1 MTQPAESWEPASTQD
16 ARPARS
22 LLAVLGVVFGLSVII
37 GNTVGSGI
45 LRTPGEIA
53 QHLPSVPLFLSV
65 WVMGAVYAALG
76 ANSLAE
82 LGTMMPESGGFTVF
96 VRRAMGPYAGFVIG
110 WSDWL
115 STCSSMA
122 LAAIVIGEYSALLF
136 GWPKGSASMIGSG
149 VMVAFALLQW
159 IGVRS
164 GSRTQMVTA
173 IAKTA
178 AFIVLIIACF
188 AWGRGITGQGN
199 DTARLA
205 VPHGFALVTAL
216 ILSMQAVIFTY
227 DGYYAITYFSGEVRD
242 PARAI
247 PRSIFGGV
255 VAVGLL
261 YVLVN
266 LAFLYV
272 LPLSRMAGD
281 PLVAG
286 SAAREVF
293 GTKGDTV
300 LRSIMI
306 ISLLSAVNA
315 FQLMA
320 SRILYRLGALGFL
333 PSAGY
338 VNRGG
343 TPSVGLLLSAIVALA
358 LVITGTFGLVLAITA
373 FFFVANYTL
382 TFASL
387 LILRKKEPKAL
398 RPFRAKGH
406 PWTTGGVFVLSVAFL
421 VGAVAAD
428 TRNSLYSLLLLAASW
443 PVFLIMRRSIPA
455 AKRV

>member
-1 MTQPAESWEPASTQD
+1 MTEGTSASEPVTAPAR
-16 ARPARS
+16 RPARS
-22 LLAVLGVVFGLSVII
+22 LLTVLGVVFGLSVII

-53 QHLPSVPLFLSV
+53 QHLPSVPLFLGV
-65 WVMGAVYAALG
+65 WVMGALYAALG
-76 ANSLAE
+76 SNTLAE

-96 VRRAMGPYAGFVIG
+96 VRRALGPYAGFVIG

-115 STCSSMA
+115 STCSSAA

-136 GWPKGSASMIGSG
+136 GWRKEMASTIGSAVVVG
-149 VMVAFALLQW
+149 FALLQW

-164 GSRTQMVTA
+164 GSRAQMATA
-173 IAKTA
+173 IAKTG
-178 AFIVLIIACF
+178 AFVVLIIACLV
-188 AWGRGITGQGN
+188 WGHGQSVQAG
-199 DTARLA
+199 DTSRLA
-205 VPHGFALVTAL
+205 VPGGFALLTAL
-216 ILSMQAVIFTY
+216 VLSMQAVIFTY

-242 PARAI
+242 PAREI

-255 VAVGLL
+255 IAVGLL

-272 LPLSRMAGD
+272 LPLSKMAGD

-286 SAAREVF
+286 SAARAVF
-293 GTKGDTV
+293 GVKGDTV

-306 ISLLSAVNA
+306 VSLLSAVNA

-333 PSAGY
+333 PSAEY

-343 TPSVGLLLSAIVALA
+343 TPSVGLLLSTIVVLA
-358 LVITGTFGLVLAITA
+358 LVITGTFELVLAITA
-373 FFFVANYTL
+373 FFFVAQYVL
-382 TFASL
+382 TFGSL
-387 LILRKKEPKAL
+387 LILRKKEPDTP
-398 RPFRAKGH
+398 RPYRAKGH

-421 VGAVAAD
+421 IGAVAAD
-428 TRNSLYSLLLLAASW
+428 TRNSVYSLILLALSW
-443 PVFLIMRRSIPA
+443 PLYQIVRPKVV
-455 AKRV
+455 AK

>member
-1 MTQPAESWEPASTQD
+1 
-16 ARPARS
+16 
-22 LLAVLGVVFGLSVII
+22 
-37 GNTVGSGI
+37 
-45 LRTPGEIA
+45 
-53 QHLPSVPLFLSV
+53 
-65 WVMGAVYAALG
+65 MGAVYAALG
-76 ANSLAE
+76 ANTLAE

-96 VRRAMGPYAGFVIG
+96 VRRAMGPYAGFVTG

-115 STCSSMA
+115 STCSSA
-122 LAAIVIGEYSALLF
+122 SLAAIVIGEYTALLF
-136 GWPKGSASMIGSG
+136 GWQKGVASMIGS
-149 VMVAFALLQW
+149 VVIIVFALLQW
-159 IGVRS
+159 IGVKS
-164 GSRTQMVTA
+164 GSRAQMITA
-173 IAKTA
+173 MAKTA
-178 AFIVLIIACF
+178 AFVVLIIACF
-188 AWGRGITGQGN
+188 VWGSGIKAQTN

-216 ILSMQAVIFTY
+216 VLSMQAVIFTY
-227 DGYYAITYFSGEVRD
+227 DGYYAITYFSGEVRN
-242 PARAI
+242 PGREI

-272 LPLSRMAGD
+272 LPLSKMAGD

-286 SAAREVF
+286 SAARAVF
-293 GTKGDTV
+293 GVKGDTV
-300 LRSIMI
+300 LRWIMI

-320 SRILYRLGALGFL
+320 SRVLYRLGALGFL
-333 PSAGY
+333 PSAEY

-343 TPSVGLLLSAIVALA
+343 TPSVGLLLSTIVVLA
-358 LVITGTFGLVLAITA
+358 LVITGTFELVLAITA
-373 FFFVANYTL
+373 FFFVANYVL
-382 TFASL
+382 TFGSL
-387 LILRKKEPKAL
+387 LILRKKEPDAP

-428 TRNSLYSLLLLAASW
+428 TRNSLYSLVLLAASW
-443 PVFLIMRRSIPA
+443 PVFLIMRRRIPA
-455 AKRV
+455 RETV

>member
-1 MTQPAESWEPASTQD
+1 VTQPAEAGDSKNAPV
-16 ARPARS
+16 ARPTRS

-53 QHLPSVPLFLSV
+53 RHLPSVPLFLGV

-76 ANSLAE
+76 ANTLAE

-115 STCSSMA
+115 STCSSMS

-136 GWPKGSASMIGSG
+136 GWPEGVETTIGSG
-149 VMVAFALLQW
+149 VIIAFALLQW
-159 IGVRS
+159 IGIRS
-164 GSRTQMVTA
+164 GSRTQMITA
-173 IAKTA
+173 IAKTG
-178 AFIVLIIACF
+178 AFVVLIIACF
-188 AWGRGITGQGN
+188 VSGRGFSAQAT
-199 DTARLA
+199 DAALLTA
-205 VPHGFALVTAL
+205 PHGFALVTVL
-216 ILSMQAVIFTY
+216 VLSMQAVIFTY
-227 DGYYAITYFSGEVRD
+227 DGYYAITYFSGEVRN
-242 PARAI
+242 PAKEI

-255 VAVGLL
+255 IAVGLL

-293 GTKGDTV
+293 GIHGDTV

-315 FQLMA
+315 YQLMA

-333 PSAGY
+333 PSADY

-343 TPSVGLLLSAIVALA
+343 TPSVGLLLSAIVSLA
-358 LVITGTFGLVLAITA
+358 LVITGTFELVLAITA

-387 LILRKKEPKAL
+387 LILRRKEPQTA
-398 RPFRAKGH
+398 RPFMAKGH

-428 TRNSLYSLLLLAASW
+428 TRNSVYSLLLLGASW
-443 PVFLIMRRSIPA
+443 PLYRLMRPKGITIS
-455 AKRV
+455 